1 MTSLADQAY
10 EILLERCIK
19 ADYMPGEKLSENKLS
34 DDLNMS
40 RTPIR
45 TALIRLIR
53 KNYIQSID
61 KKGIIVKGFSQ
72 KTFLDT
78 CFFLADLQQIVL
90 TGLIQKNNVEL
101 LKMLDGII
109 AEQIKAH
116 EQNDYYRYLICTYD
130 YMEKTFESYNNEVLL
145 QAFKNVRQNTTRM
158 SMIIYNLTKQEPH
171 YSTISMFQALN
182 EGLKQQNPKS
192 IHHYLLHNKKRMNE
206 IQQLFNVHGEHLK
219 IDS

>member
-10 EILLERCIK
+10 GILLERCMK

-34 DDLNMS
+34 DELNMS

-45 TALIRLIR
+45 AALIRLIR
-53 KNYIQSID
+53 KKYIQSID
-61 KKGIIVKGFSQ
+61 KKGIFVQGFSE

-78 CFFLADLQQIVL
+78 CFFLADLQLIVL
-90 TGLIQKNNVEL
+90 NGLIQKDNEQL
-101 LKMLDGII
+101 LQALDGII
-109 AEQIKAH
+109 AEQIKAR

-130 YMEKTFESYNNEVLL
+130 YIEKTFESYNNEALL

-182 EGLKQQNPKS
+182 EGLKQQNPQS
-192 IHHYLLHNKKRMNE
+192 IQHYLMHSKKRINE
-206 IQQLFNVHGEHLK
+206 IEQLFNVQRSEFENVT
-219 IDS
+219 